1 MISIIIPIYN
11 VEQYLSKCVD
21 SVLSQSYKDMEIILV
36 DDGSTDN
43 CPSICDE
50 YSRKDNRITVIHKQ
64 NGGLSDA
71 RNVGKKIAH
80 GEWIFFLDAD
90 DWIEQNS
97 IDTLYRCANENDCDI
112 VQGNFYYTY
121 SDHLLCRYES
131 SQEHLNHFLSRSE
144 AIKELIINERIK
156 NFAWGKL
163 YRTSIVKM
171 FDFPLGKFFEDS
183 YWQHLIFHQIN
194 KYGIVD
200 VPLYFYRQRMDS
212 ISGKPTDRYDDLIEG
227 YRCRLEFIEKHYPQY
242 EDLMRRMYQK
252 IYELKYP
259 KQDLLSYCSRF
270 IMRVKEKFFPVSRFK
285 RIEL

>member
-1 MISIIIPIYN
+1 MISIIVPIYN
-11 VEQYLSKCVD
+11 VAQYLSKCVD
-21 SVLSQSYKDMEIILV
+21 SVLLQSYKDLEILLV
-36 DDGSTDN
+36 DDGSTDK

-50 YSRKDNRITVIHKQ
+50 YTKKDDRITVIHKT

-71 RNVGKKIAH
+71 RNAGIKIAH

-90 DWIEQNS
+90 DWVEQNA
-97 IDTLYRCANENDCDI
+97 IETLYCFARENDCDI
-112 VQGNFYYTY
+112 VQGNFYYAY
-121 SDHLLCRYES
+121 KDYLLYRFES
-131 SQEHLNHFLSRSE
+131 SMESRNHILNRNE
-144 AIKELIINERIK
+144 AMKELVVNERVK

-163 YRTSIVKM
+163 YKASIVKN
-171 FDFPLGKFFEDS
+171 FVFPVGKYFEDS
-183 YWQHLIFHQIN
+183 YWQHLIFHQID

-200 VPLYFYRQRMDS
+200 DPIYFYRQREDS

-227 YRCRLEFIEKHYPQY
+227 YRCRLDFIDNYYPQY
-242 EDLMRRMYQK
+242 ADLMRKMYQK